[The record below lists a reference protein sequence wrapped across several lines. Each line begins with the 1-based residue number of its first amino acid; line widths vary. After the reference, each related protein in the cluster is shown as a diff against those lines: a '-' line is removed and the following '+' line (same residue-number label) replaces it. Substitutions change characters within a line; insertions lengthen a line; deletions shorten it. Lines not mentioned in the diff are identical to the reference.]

1 MTALQTLLI
10 LTSVLMVCTG
20 QLLFKLVGMRLHSG
34 LSLTDPKVWGIAIIS
49 IAIYGGATIL
59 WIAILRTVP
68 LVKAY
73 PYMALSFVL
82 VPLGS
87 ILLYSEK
94 VQWTYAL
101 GALLIVLGVV
111 LTTLQSRL

>member
-1 MTALQTLLI
+1 MTMLQTVLI
-10 LTSVLMVCTG
+10 LVSVLMVCAG
-20 QLLFKLVGMRLHSG
+20 QLLFKLVGLRIQSG
-34 LSLTDPKVWGIAIIS
+34 LTLLDAKVWTIAFG
-49 IAIYGGATIL
+49 AMVIYGCATVL

-87 ILLYSEK
+87 IFLYSEK
-94 VQWTYAL
+94 VHWTYLL
-101 GALLIVLGVV
+101 GALFIVMGVV
-111 LTTLQSRL
+111 LTTLQARL

>member
-1 MTALQTLLI
+1 MTILNTLLI
-10 LTSVLMVCTG
+10 LISVLMICVG
-20 QLLFKLVGMRLHSG
+20 QLLFKLVGVRIQSG
-34 LSLTDPKVWGIAIIS
+34 LHLLDFKVWAVACTA
-49 IAIYGGATIL
+49 IAIYGSATIL

-87 ILLYSEK
+87 VLFYSEK
-94 VQWTYAL
+94 VHWIYVVGT
-101 GALLIVLGVV
+101 GLIVIGVI
-111 LTTLQSRL
+111 LTTLQPKL

>member
-1 MTALQTLLI
+1 MSLLQTSLI
-10 LTSVLMVCTG
+10 LLSVLMIAIG
-20 QLLFKLVGMRLHSG
+20 QLLFKLVGLRLQAG
-34 LSLTDPKVWGIAIIS
+34 LSLLDAKVWTIAIMS
-49 IAIYGGATIL
+49 MAIYGGATVL

-87 ILLYSEK
+87 IFFYSEK
-94 VQWTYAL
+94 VQWTYAF
-101 GALLIVLGVV
+101 GATLIMLGVI
-111 LTTLQSRL
+111 LTTVQPKL